1 MTITYDPT
9 GNGIALPVTI
19 VSGGG
24 TGGATTSTVD
34 TLYVVVVQFVDGLV
48 TNNVGDYIQQIQ
60 VISSTGTVIS
70 TTWTNLTQGVALSTA
85 PAPGYISATSANP
98 LTDAQLRATPVA
110 MSTAQL
116 PTTLGPQTASNSLSV
131 VVANPT
137 TLDNFPIV
145 TQYVAKTA
153 STGVAVGDYV
163 QDLEIYD
170 AGTDPATLLSST
182 WTNITQGTT
191 LAGAPPANTLVPLS
205 GTGLT
210 DAQLRATPVPVTIG
224 ALPTS
229 IYSNQLTVSLTAQ
242 ALASQTFANGVVLS
256 SSANNTGNIYIGPV
270 GVTAST
276 GYLLVPGQAISYA
289 VENSNVIYAL
299 GTNTTD
305 VLSYTGN

>member
-1 MTITYDPT
+1 
-9 GNGIALPVTI
+9 
-19 VSGGG
+19 
-24 TGGATTSTVD
+24 
-34 TLYVVVVQFVDGLV
+34 
-48 TNNVGDYIQQIQ
+48 
-60 VISSTGTVIS
+60 
-70 TTWTNLTQGVALSTA
+70 
-85 PAPGYISATSANP
+85 
-98 LTDAQLRATPVA
+98 
-110 MSTAQL
+110 
-116 PTTLGPQTASNSLSV
+116 
-131 VVANPT
+131 
-137 TLDNFPIV
+137 
-145 TQYVAKTA
+145 
-153 STGVAVGDYV
+153 VGDYV

-170 AGTDPATLLSST
+170 GGTDPATLISSA